1 MGLIEFILLCVVVG
15 LVVWAVNTF
24 LPLPQP
30 IKTIILVAAILVL
43 LFVLLRAMGIFGG
56 ADIAI
61 PRVR

>member
-30 IKTIILVAAILVL
+30 IKTIIMVAAVVVL
-43 LFVLLRAMGIFGG
+43 IFILLRAMGVFGG

>member
-1 MGLIEFILLCVVVG
+1 VVVG
-15 LVVWAVNTF
+15 VVVWAVNTF

-30 IKTIILVAAILVL
+30 IKTIIMVAAVVVL
-43 LFVLLRAMGIFGG
+43 LFILLRAMGVFGG